1 MHESECYGPEFIS
14 TDNVKDK
21 VLLMLSTSNWTKDD
35 IKVNLYYNNI
45 PYGYIIQYKN
55 GNGEW
60 IDGQEVIVSENSI
73 IICRLYNKDLE
84 DEIAVN
90 SIQINNIDKTS
101 PTVPVIIETKIEDN
115 KIYVKALGSEDIGS
129 GLKGYKYSLDNIEWS
144 EVIPENTE
152 YVFNNLTR
160 SEKTIY
166 AMAIDNVGLTSQIKY
181 TKVLDDIE
189 KVKIQVNTKEW
200 TNEDVLVEIS
210 HPNVTNGYQLQ
221 YKIGNNDWK
230 QGDKA
235 LIESNTIVYARL
247 YNKEKNQDI
256 ASNLVEINNI
266 DKLSPTVPTKLEIMS
281 EINEIKVKAVGSIDE
296 DSGIKG
302 YKYSLDNINWSDI
315 ISCDTEYVFSGI
327 KSNQQKIVYAIAVD
341 NVGLVSKGISEEVYT
356 KDIDS
361 SIDISISKKDKK
373 IYIKLSHSNIPLG
386 YNIQYKINEGIW
398 IDDVNLEIIRDA
410 KLYVRLYNKQ
420 LDDIIALDFKEII
433 INDIPEDWKD
443 NPNTGK

>member
-1 MHESECYGPEFIS
+1 MIKSRFLLATFVGIFVYTLVSFIAGRNGVICYTQLNEQKKEIS
-14 TDNVKDK
+14 LQVA
-21 VLLMLSTSNWTKDD
+21 
-35 IKVNLYYNNI
+35 NI
-45 PYGYIIQYKN
+45 QN
-55 GNGEW
+55 
-60 IDGQEVIVSENSI
+60 
-73 IICRLYNKDLE
+73 
-84 DEIAVN
+84 
-90 SIQINNIDKTS
+90 INNELKLEFSALEKDRD
-101 PTVPVIIETKIEDN
+101 VIAAYARKLNYVSNDEKIVKIEDN

-166 AMAIDNVGLTSQIKY
+166 AMAIDNVGLTSQIKS

-210 HPNVTNGYQLQ
+210 HPNVPNGYQLQ

-266 DKLSPTVPTKLEIMS
+266 DKLSPTVPTKLEITS